1 MQQDMDIQTINNET
15 KMNIKSIKKPLNS
28 YQLYCKAMREKW
40 ENLPESER
48 CEYEKQALSEK
59 LLYDLEIKKIKE
71 IAEEKIKKKKIF
83 LSFVTGDVPCVG
95 LDNGFTSYHIL
106 GPVSS
111 IELFTDKEKQKL
123 ISKGVP
129 ETSIGK
135 YKSVGGFNF
144 NWRAAKKYEVS
155 VYGGCQNDR
164 RSWGYLLENYD
175 GEAGNITHY
184 HNYKEEKWTTK
195 Y

>member
-1 MQQDMDIQTINNET
+1 MDIQTINNET
-15 KMNIKSIKKPLNS
+15 KTNIKSIKKPLNS

-71 IAEEKIKKKKIF
+71 IAKEKIKKKKIF
-83 LSFVTGDVPCVG
+83 LSFVTADVFCVG

-111 IELFTDKEKQKL
+111 IELFTDKENKNLYLKVFPKQ
-123 ISKGVP
+123 
-129 ETSIGK
+129 
-135 YKSVGGFNF
+135 
-144 NWRAAKKYEVS
+144 A
-155 VYGGCQNDR
+155 
-164 RSWGYLLENYD
+164 
-175 GEAGNITHY
+175 
-184 HNYKEEKWTTK
+184 
-195 Y
+195 